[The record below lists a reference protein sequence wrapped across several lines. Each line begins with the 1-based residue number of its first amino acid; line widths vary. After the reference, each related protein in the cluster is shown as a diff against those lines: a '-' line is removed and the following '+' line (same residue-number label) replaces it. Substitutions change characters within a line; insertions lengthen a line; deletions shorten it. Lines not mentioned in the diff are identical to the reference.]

1 MPNPNR
7 IIFRM
12 GKRVYLRPVLRE
24 DLPRLTVWINDPQVT
39 KNLFAFHPYTPEDEE
54 AWVRKISENH
64 GKSEVL
70 AIVLEDSD
78 EAIGVID
85 LRGIDPRNGHAEMGF
100 SIGNKAY
107 WNQGYGT
114 EAQMLIL
121 EYAFNTLNLRKVC
134 CTVNEANPRS
144 RRCLEKCGYREEGRL
159 KEHFYSQGRF
169 LDVFQM
175 AVFKA
180 DFLKI
185 WGEFREKNGMSSV

>member
-78 EAIGVID
+78 EAIGVIEI
-85 LRGIDPRNGHAEMGF
+85 RAIDQRNSHAEMGF

-114 EAQMLIL
+114 EALMLIL
-121 EYAFNTLNLRKVC
+121 EYAFNTLNLRKVHS
-134 CTVNEANPRS
+134 TVNEANPRS
-144 RRCLEKCGYREEGRL
+144 RRCLEKCGYREEGRM

-185 WGEFREKNGMSSV
+185 WGEYREKNGMSSV